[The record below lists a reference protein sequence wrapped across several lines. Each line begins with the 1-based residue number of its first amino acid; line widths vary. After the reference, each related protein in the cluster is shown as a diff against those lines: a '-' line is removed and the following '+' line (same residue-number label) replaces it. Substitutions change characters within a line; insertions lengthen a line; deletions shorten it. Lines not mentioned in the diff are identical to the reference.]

1 MTRLK
6 LAIFDV
12 DGTLAD
18 SQGHIRIAME
28 GAFDL
33 AGLPVPS
40 DVLSIVGLSLP
51 QAMRHLVP
59 DASEAQIE
67 TLVDGYKATYSAHRA
82 GTAPV
87 PLYPGALEAIKQ
99 LHARDDV
106 LLGIATGKSQKG
118 LRHLLAAHGLDR
130 YFVTTQVAD
139 HHPSKP
145 HPSMVLTALAET
157 GVEACDAVMIGDT
170 SFDMQMAQAA
180 RVAGVGV
187 SWGYHGVANL
197 TPARHVLHDFAEL
210 IPALDQI
217 WRNP

>member
-18 SQGHIRIAME
+18 SQGYIRIAME
-28 GAFDL
+28 GAF
-33 AGLPVPS
+33 AQVGLPLPE
-40 DVLSIVGLSLP
+40 DVLRIVGLSLP
-51 QAMRHLVP
+51 QAMRELAP
-59 DASEAQIE
+59 DATDAQIDA
-67 TLVDGYKATYSAHRA
+67 LVEGYKTSYAAHRA
-82 GTAPV
+82 GNAPV
-87 PLYPGALEAIKQ
+87 PLYPGALEAIET
-99 LHARDDV
+99 LHAREDV

-118 LRHLLAAHGLDR
+118 LRHLLAAHGLER
-130 YFVTTQVAD
+130 FFVTTQVAD

-157 GVEACDAVMIGDT
+157 GVEAADAVMIGDT

-180 RVAGVGV
+180 RVAGLGV

-197 TPARHVLHDFAEL
+197 HPARHVLHDFAEL

-217 WRNP
+217 WSEP